1 MNTHEKF
8 AVIGQRI
15 VRKEDIRLTA
25 GRGQYFAD
33 MKMPGVLHCVY
44 VRSSHA
50 HAEIVSIDAEAAK
63 KGARRGRSVHR
74 RGHQGPHHTTP
85 ASNRR
90 SNLQESFRNTGHSP
104 SDA

>member
-63 KGARRGRSVHR
+63 RAPGVVAVFTGEDIKDRI
-74 RGHQGPHHTTP
+74 TP
-85 ASNRR
+85 PRIQSSFRISR
-90 SNLQESFRNTGHSP
+90 ESFRNTGHSP